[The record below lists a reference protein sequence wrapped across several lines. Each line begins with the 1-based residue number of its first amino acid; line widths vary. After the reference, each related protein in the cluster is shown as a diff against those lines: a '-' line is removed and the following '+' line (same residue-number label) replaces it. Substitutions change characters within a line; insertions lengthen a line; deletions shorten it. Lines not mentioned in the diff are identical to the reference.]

1 MKLIEH
7 QSWKTFKSPM
17 FIDNIELRCFYF
29 LAFDTFQKRLND
41 LEEKLKDVR
50 SLLLTQSALTEH
62 QTKVMINA
70 AASTAAAKTISSS
83 SQNQT
88 SKEAIKYRNERTK
101 EALEALEKSEMVIVN
116 TVEMSLKEHEEKI
129 NNALL
134 MNGIFVAVI
143 TPILVYAFNK
153 MI

>member
-1 MKLIEH
+1 M
-7 QSWKTFKSPM
+7 S
-17 FIDNIELRCFYF
+17 FIFS
-29 LAFDTFQKRLND
+29 AFDSFQKRLND
-41 LEEKLKDVR
+41 LEEKLKDIR

-83 SQNQT
+83 GQNQI

-101 EALEALEKSEMVIVN
+101 EALDALEKSEMVIVN

-129 NNALL
+129 NNALV
-134 MNGIFVAVI
+134 MNGVFVAVI

>member
-1 MKLIEH
+1 M
-7 QSWKTFKSPM
+7 
-17 FIDNIELRCFYF
+17 
-29 LAFDTFQKRLND
+29 
-41 LEEKLKDVR
+41 EEKLKDVR

-134 MNGIFVAVI
+134 INGIFVAVI

>member
-1 MKLIEH
+1 M
-7 QSWKTFKSPM
+7 
-17 FIDNIELRCFYF
+17 
-29 LAFDTFQKRLND
+29 
-41 LEEKLKDVR
+41 KDVR

-83 SQNQT
+83 GQNQS
-88 SKEAIKYRNERTK
+88 SKEAIKLRNERTK

-129 NNALL
+129 NNALI
-134 MNGIFVAVI
+134 MNGVFVAVI
-143 TPILVYAFNK
+143 TPFLVYAFNK
-153 MI
+153 LL